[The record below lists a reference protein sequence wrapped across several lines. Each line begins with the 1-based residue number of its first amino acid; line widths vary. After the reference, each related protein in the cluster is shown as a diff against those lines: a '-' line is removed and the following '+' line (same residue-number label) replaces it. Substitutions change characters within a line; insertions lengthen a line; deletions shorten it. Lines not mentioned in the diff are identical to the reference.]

1 MDGRWRKIKTLELK
15 ENIGFERL
23 LDDTT
28 ALLRVKV
35 CSSRE
40 NAHDLY
46 IEDEALRNSASS
58 ILGKPI
64 VAKYDRW
71 TRDVKGHEE
80 DEIPI
85 GYVIDNQEPE
95 IIEEES
101 GALSLMVYAI
111 LWKEYVPEVFELFV
125 EKSENGDAPIKTVSM
140 EIYLTDVAVDD
151 ENNARILAFRY
162 KGVTLLGDDYTP
174 ACELAQA
181 EMVAFAKKAEQAEAL
196 FSIEM
201 ARKNNDIEEKEDEM
215 KSKEKEIFEA
225 PVEAEKEA
233 EMAIPEDDV
242 AMEAPPAGDET
253 KEDETAEEAKEDPK
267 DEADMGCK
275 QDMAVEEPVDYQKKF
290 EDLEKEFAELKCAK
304 EALEVKCSEFE
315 SKFAEAAESEKTFA
329 IEQVLMKFEAKLTK
343 EQVADFKE
351 RAKAVKPEDTN
362 AFCNEIKA
370 FVADI
375 IVETTEAEFTE
386 NKMGILN
393 EQEITNKKSGYE
405 LTW

>member
-1 MDGRWRKIKTLELK
+1 M
-15 ENIGFERL
+15 
-23 LDDTT
+23 
-28 ALLRVKV
+28 
-35 CSSRE
+35 
-40 NAHDLY
+40 
-46 IEDEALRNSASS
+46 
-58 ILGKPI
+58 
-64 VAKYDRW
+64 
-71 TRDVKGHEE
+71 
-80 DEIPI
+80 
-85 GYVIDNQEPE
+85 IDNQEPE

-101 GALSLMVYAI
+101 GALSLIVYAI

-162 KGVTLLGDDYTP
+162 KGVALLGDDYTP
-174 ACELAQA
+174 ACELARA
-181 EMVAFAKKAEQAEAL
+181 EMVAFAKKAERAEAL

-201 ARKNNDIEEKEDEM
+201 AKKNNKVEEKEDEM
-215 KSKEKEIFEA
+215 KSKKEEVFEA
-225 PVEAEKEA
+225 PVDAEKEA
-233 EMAIPEDDV
+233 EMATPEDV
-242 AMEAPPAGDET
+242 TMEAPPTGDET
-253 KEDETAEEAKEDPK
+253 KEEETAEEAKENPE

-290 EDLEKEFAELKCAK
+290 EDLEKEFEELKCAK
-304 EALEVKCSEFE
+304 EALETKCSEFE

-351 RAKAVKPEDTN
+351 RAKTVKPEDTN

-375 IVETTEAEFTE
+375 IVEAPEAEFAE
-386 NKMGILN
+386 NKMGILVP
-393 EQEITNKKSGYE
+393 EQKSETNTLGKY
-405 LTW
+405 TW